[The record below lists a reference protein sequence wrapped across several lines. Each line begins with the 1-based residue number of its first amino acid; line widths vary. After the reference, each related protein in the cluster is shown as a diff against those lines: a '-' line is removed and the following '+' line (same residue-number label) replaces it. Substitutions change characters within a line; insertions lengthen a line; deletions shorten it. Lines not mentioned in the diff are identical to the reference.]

1 MIPAALVP
9 CPRCGGEHR
18 LAGEPLPGQTDWD
31 APIRYAADEI
41 CALCDVHGKVQVGT
55 RCECYLAGGGE
66 AKTCDWCG
74 KNYRPQLSTAPCQHE
89 IPDNPRQYDARWSFC
104 SEECSHVELHN
115 QFAGACARCDSLA
128 AEMEQER
135 LAGLISRTS
144 PGATPGSATTST
156 SAADEGGSA
165 AGAVLVAASTATANS
180 ESGHR
185 TAS

>member
-41 CALCDVHGKVQVGT
+41 CALCDLHGKVQVGT
-55 RCECYLAGGGE
+55 RCECYLPGGGE

-89 IPDNPRQYDARWSFC
+89 IPDNHRQYDARWSFC

-115 QFAGACARCDSLA
+115 QFAGACARCDSLI
-128 AEMEQER
+128 AEMAR
-135 LAGLISRTS
+135 
-144 PGATPGSATTST
+144 SATNPS

-165 AGAVLVAASTATANS
+165 AAAVLSAALTAAAKG
-180 ESGHR
+180 ESGRR

>member
-18 LAGEPLPGQTDWD
+18 LAGEPLPGQTNWD
-31 APIRYAADEI
+31 APIRYASDEI
-41 CALCDVHGKVQVGT
+41 CALCDPSGKVPFGT
-55 RCECYLAGGGE
+55 RCECYLPGGGE
-66 AKTCDWCG
+66 ERNCDWCG

-89 IPDNPRQYDARWSFC
+89 IPDNHRQYDARRNFC

-115 QFAGACARCDSLA
+115 QFAGACARCDSLI
-128 AEMEQER
+128 AEMEQKR
-135 LAGLISRTS
+135 LAGLIIRTS
-144 PGATPGSATTST
+144 PGTTPGSATNSS

-165 AGAVLVAASTATANS
+165 AGAVFVAAATVAANG

-185 TAS
+185 SAS